1 MMDPLGKLT
10 TVQVDRSS
18 STEFVRF
25 GTVGE
30 LAVLC
35 SIFGDGFLCDWQK
48 RRPRI
53 GKSLILNLNDAL
65 LFLVTLVTSKGFSN
79 KRLTTELT

>member
-1 MMDPLGKLT
+1 
-10 TVQVDRSS
+10 
-18 STEFVRF
+18 VRF

-35 SIFGDGFLCDWQK
+35 SIFGDGFLCDRQK

-53 GKSLILNLNDAL
+53 GKSLILNPNDAL
-65 LFLVTLVTSKGFSN
+65 NVVLSDSGDIERFLK
-79 KRLTTELT
+79 